1 MTSNNA
7 AALLLPDQETLVQF
21 QPLVRCTPGGPLF
34 SLPSWRD
41 DTMFNGTAWV
51 PQPGPQN
58 QSILGNGIWGAHGDS
73 RLSSIGGTIRLGELL
88 PSSPPIAHAI
98 KLMLWGQDYYFPG
111 NNTVPCYRWPAL
123 NCDGSWNASTDP
135 TNGNYYN
142 GTNIKLKPG
151 ALLAIPSWD
160 SAKLQKNITTMIG
173 QKLLDVLT
181 HYGGYLDDNT
191 AHDRGAF
198 NVEGGVRKE
207 VQSHY
212 EGLDLSNIVPGQ
224 SLYQDLVVIYR
235 NLQVVDNNSEDQ
247 IGGGGTP
254 CRKPLPPI
262 CPVAVR

>member
-1 MTSNNA
+1 
-7 AALLLPDQETLVQF
+7 
-21 QPLVRCTPGGPLF
+21 
-34 SLPSWRD
+34 
-41 DTMFNGTAWV
+41 
-51 PQPGPQN
+51 
-58 QSILGNGIWGAHGDS
+58 
-73 RLSSIGGTIRLGELL
+73 
-88 PSSPPIAHAI
+88 
-98 KLMLWGQDYYFPG
+98 
-111 NNTVPCYRWPAL
+111 
-123 NCDGSWNASTDP
+123 
-135 TNGNYYN
+135 
-142 GTNIKLKPG
+142 
-151 ALLAIPSWD
+151 
-160 SAKLQKNITTMIG
+160 MIG